1 MLYRSDLYILFL
13 KYVEDFLFI
22 FLYILEQYVIFLY
35 RISIIFYFLLKY
47 HLFLLVEIDLF
58 LFVVIYKFKK
68 SFLADSNCIDY
79 KMEQIV
85 AIFNFHDWSIVMTYF
100 FFIFAIPIE
109 NYPCPVLNYF
119 LFDTIVINSK
129 SLSLIILYIYILSF
143 LFCMLLID
151 STCFIFFNLIYI
163 ILLRKN
169 SI

>member
-1 MLYRSDLYILFL
+1 MKLYILFL

-35 RISIIFYFLLKY
+35 RISILFYFLLKY

-100 FFIFAIPIE
+100 FFIFDIPIE
-109 NYPCPVLNYF
+109 YYPCPVLIYF
-119 LFDTIVINSK
+119 LLDTIVINSK
-129 SLSLIILYIYILSF
+129 SLSLIILYIYTFFFILYV
-143 LFCMLLID
+143 I
-151 STCFIFFNLIYI
+151 N
-163 ILLRKN
+163 
-169 SI
+169 